1 MTRLNR
7 PLAAAAAT
15 LALLLDIGSPAHA
28 QISDDAV
35 RIGMLEDMSSLYSET
50 TGPGSVYAARM
61 AVADFGGKVLGKPI
75 EILQADHQNKAD
87 VGSAIARRWIDNE
100 GVDVIVDVPTSSV
113 ALAVQFITKERN
125 RVMLASGPAVSDL
138 TGSACSPTGI
148 HWTYDTYALSHGP
161 IEALVKQGLDSWF
174 FVAGDYAAAQVLQ
187 TEATDAIERAG
198 GKVIGGVRA
207 PFGSSDFSS
216 FLLQAQASKARVIAL
231 ANAGGDAVTAIK
243 QAWEFGLPQGGQKL
257 FGFLLTDLDIHA
269 IGLATAQDMLLTTAF
284 YWDRTDESRAWS
296 KRFFMDQKRMP
307 TMYQAGV
314 YSAVLH
320 YLKAVEAAGT
330 DEARAV
336 VAKMRKMPVHDFFA
350 EDGHVR
356 EDGRMVHD
364 MYVMRVKKPSE
375 SKSEWDLY
383 ELVATIPGERAFRPM
398 SEGGCPSVK
407 P

>member
-1 MTRLNR
+1 MTRLYR
-7 PLAAAAAT
+7 SLAAAAAT
-15 LALLLDIGSPAHA
+15 LAVLLDIGSPAHA

-187 TEATDAIERAG
+187 TEATDAIKRAG

-216 FLLQAQASKARVIAL
+216 FLLQAQASKALVIAL

-284 YWDRTDESRAWS
+284 YWDRTDETRAWS

-330 DEARAV
+330 DEAQAV
-336 VAKMRKMPVHDFFA
+336 VAKMREMPVHDFFA

-383 ELVATIPGERAFRPM
+383 EPVATIPGERAFRPM

>member
-1 MTRLNR
+1 MRRLYR
-7 PLAAAAAT
+7 PLAAAAVT
-15 LALLLDIGSPAHA
+15 LAVLLDIGSPAHA
-28 QISDDAV
+28 QISDAAV

-187 TEATDAIERAG
+187 TEATDAIKRAG

-284 YWDRTDESRAWS
+284 YWDRTDETRAWS

-330 DEARAV
+330 DEAQAV
-336 VAKMRKMPVHDFFA
+336 VAKMREVPVHDFFA

-383 ELVATIPGERAFRPM
+383 ELLATIPGERAFRPM

>member
-1 MTRLNR
+1 MTRLYR

-15 LALLLDIGSPAHA
+15 LAVLLDIGSPAHA

-125 RVMLASGPAVSDL
+125 RVLLASGPAVSDL

-187 TEATDAIERAG
+187 TEATGAIKRAG

-207 PFGSSDFSS
+207 PFGNSDFSS
-216 FLLQAQASKARVIAL
+216 FLLQAQASKANVIAL

-296 KRFFMDQKRMP
+296 KRFFTDQKRMP

-336 VAKMRKMPVHDFFA
+336 VAKMREMPVHDFFA

-383 ELVATIPGERAFRPM
+383 EPVATIPGERAFRPM
-398 SEGGCPSVK
+398 SEGGCPFVK

>member
-1 MTRLNR
+1 MRRLYR

-15 LALLLDIGSPAHA
+15 LAVLLGIGSPGYA

-100 GVDVIVDVPTSSV
+100 AVDVIVDVPTSSV

-187 TEATDAIERAG
+187 TEATGAIERAG

-216 FLLQAQASKARVIAL
+216 FLLQAQASQARVVAL

-284 YWDRTDESRAWS
+284 YWDRTDETRAWS

-336 VAKMRKMPVHDFFA
+336 VAKMREMPVHDFFA

-375 SKSEWDLY
+375 SKGEWDLY
-383 ELVATIPGERAFRPM
+383 EPVATIPGERAFRPM
-398 SEGGCPSVK
+398 SEGGCPFVK

>member
-1 MTRLNR
+1 MTRLYR
-7 PLAAAAAT
+7 PLAAVAAT
-15 LALLLDIGSPAHA
+15 LAVLLDIGSPARA

-161 IEALVKQGLDSWF
+161 IEALVKQGLNSWF

-187 TEATDAIERAG
+187 TEATGAIERAG

-243 QAWEFGLPQGGQKL
+243 QAWEFGIPQGGQKL

-284 YWDRTDESRAWS
+284 YWDRTDETRAWS
-296 KRFFMDQKRMP
+296 KRFFVDQKRMP

-336 VAKMRKMPVHDFFA
+336 VAKMREMPVHDFFA
-350 EDGHVR
+350 QDGHVR

-383 ELVATIPGERAFRPM
+383 EPLATIPGERAFRPM

>member
-1 MTRLNR
+1 MTRLYR

-15 LALLLDIGSPAHA
+15 LALLLDIGLPAHA

-187 TEATDAIERAG
+187 TEATDAIEHAG

-216 FLLQAQASKARVIAL
+216 FLLQAQASKAHVIAL

-243 QAWEFGLPQGGQKL
+243 QSWEFGLPQGGQKL

-336 VAKMRKMPVHDFFA
+336 VAKMREMPVHDFFA